1 VAGDVDNH
9 TSLIATNGKELSAL
23 KALGEKNYFEFTVTK
38 SKKPQKIGDIMVE
51 LKKADT
57 KHNRYTIQVVADD
70 KRVEKKDKTVNEPVQ
85 FYTSKSRQPAEIV
98 VNEVRKNTIVGYL
111 AEPKVQVSR

>member
-1 VAGDVDNH
+1 M
-9 TSLIATNGKELSAL
+9 ATLWLS
-23 KALGEKNYFEFTVTK
+23 
-38 SKKPQKIGDIMVE
+38 

-57 KHNRYTIQVVADD
+57 KHNRYTIEVVADD
-70 KRVEKKDKTVNEPVQ
+70 KGVEKKDKTVNEPVQ